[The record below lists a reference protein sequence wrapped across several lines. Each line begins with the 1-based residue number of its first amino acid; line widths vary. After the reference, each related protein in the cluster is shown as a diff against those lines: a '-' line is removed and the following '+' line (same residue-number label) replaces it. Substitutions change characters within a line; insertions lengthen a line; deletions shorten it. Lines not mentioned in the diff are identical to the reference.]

1 MNKKK
6 KEDLQKNARGVFSH
20 QWCVHVIL
28 MLNINNLKDN
38 PLFIQSIKD
47 LESLGFIKINKD
59 DDGNYTTVEIID
71 REGLQNYIDNFGKP

>member
-1 MNKKK
+1 
-6 KEDLQKNARGVFSH
+6 
-20 QWCVHVIL
+20 
-28 MLNINNLKDN
+28 MLNINNLKDH